1 MDKPKILVYYIL
13 SQEENEEPEL
23 EFFPF
28 TTFQVKLEEL
38 LNNLNEQCD
47 VNDQEEDEMGP
58 IGNWE
63 LGRVMDSYNHHPL
76 LFITDGEIDLI
87 QSYLLDE
94 ERLILESDKIQM
106 LMKGRL

>member
-1 MDKPKILVYYIL
+1 
-13 SQEENEEPEL
+13 
-23 EFFPF
+23 
-28 TTFQVKLEEL
+28 
-38 LNNLNEQCD
+38 
-47 VNDQEEDEMGP
+47 MGP